1 MASGMA
7 STDQERH
14 NKRRAERYA
23 KRRGMVS
30 NERTG
35 EEMDSKVLT
44 TSYNTMHG
52 PSLACSDQRSEGARE
67 GWTEGPRTR

>member
-52 PSLACSDQRSEGARE
+52 PFTGLQRSTERGGEG
-67 GWTEGPRTR
+67 GVD